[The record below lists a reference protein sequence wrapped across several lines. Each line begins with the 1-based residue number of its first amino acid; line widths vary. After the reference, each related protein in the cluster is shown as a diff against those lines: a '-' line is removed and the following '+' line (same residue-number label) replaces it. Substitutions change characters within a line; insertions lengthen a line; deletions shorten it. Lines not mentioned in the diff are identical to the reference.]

1 MRKHFMAAIMLA
13 VGTASAIAGGKGGGG
28 HASASTHPQES
39 VTLNYG
45 KIEHSYQQ
53 QRVSGSKTGPA
64 RSGPKKA
71 TGRIANKRLGGQVPG
86 GGGPTG
92 STSVLPK

>member
-1 MRKHFMAAIMLA
+1 MRKYLIAALVLA

-28 HASASTHPQES
+28 HATASTHSQES
-39 VTLNYG
+39 VSLNYG

-71 TGRIANKRLGGQVPG
+71 TARITNKRAATQGPGANGPNPSTAVP
-86 GGGPTG
+86 
-92 STSVLPK
+92 PK